1 MTHPLIARLTDEMSW
16 PALDDWPALDSYTAQ
31 PGTHALFVPGD
42 PKRNLETAD
51 VAVILPEIKQ
61 AFQGRFDCAVVG
73 DDIEQKV
80 REETKV
86 LKTPSLI
93 FYREGQMIGGIPR
106 VRDWDEY
113 MARITQIL
121 AQSATCEIA
130 DA

>member
-16 PALDDWPALDSYTAQ
+16 PALDDWTALEGYTAQ

-51 VAVILPEIKQ
+51 VAVILPELKM
-61 AFQGRFDCAVVG
+61 AFQGLFDCAVVG
-73 DDIEQKV
+73 DEIEAKL
-80 REETKV
+80 REETRV

-93 FYREGQMIGGIPR
+93 FYRDGQMIGAIPR

-113 MARITQIL
+113 IARIKQIL
-121 AQSATCEIA
+121 AQPVAAE
-130 DA
+130 